1 MPDRPGPVPPAPGN
15 ASPAAPRQA
24 PAGRGLKGFGL
35 MKRIL
40 LSVEYDGTAYAGWQ
54 RQSNGLAV
62 QQVLEEA
69 LSRACGHPVAASG
82 SSRTDAGVH
91 ALAQQVHFDTGC
103 SIPPEKFPF
112 VLNTM
117 LPADIRVHAGRE
129 VPADFHARFLSCG
142 KTYTYRILNSRH
154 GSALYRNLCWH
165 VPVPLDDGAMAA
177 ALPCLEGTHDFRA
190 FQAAGGTAK
199 TTVRT
204 LSRPELSREGARVT
218 LTVSGNAFLYN
229 MVRIIAGTLAEIGL
243 GRLGP
248 DAFARALDSGDRL
261 DLGMTA
267 PPQGLELTEVRYPE
281 EAFLCPAA
289 LRWHQ

>member
-1 MPDRPGPVPPAPGN
+1 
-15 ASPAAPRQA
+15 
-24 PAGRGLKGFGL
+24 

-40 LSVEYDGTAYAGWQ
+40 LSVEYDGTGYAGWQ

-69 LSRACGHPVAASG
+69 LSRACGEQISVTG

-91 ALAQQVHFDTGC
+91 ALSQQVHFDTCC

-117 LPADIRVHAGRE
+117 LPDDIRVHAGRE

-154 GSALYRNLCWH
+154 GSALHRHLVWH
-165 VPVPLDDGAMAA
+165 VPVPLDREIMRS
-177 ALPCLEGTHDFRA
+177 ALSLLPGTHDFKA

-204 LSRPELSREGARVT
+204 IRSAELLQDGSRLT
-218 LTVSGNAFLYN
+218 LIISGNAFLYN
-229 MVRIIAGTLAEIGL
+229 MVRIIAGTLVEIGL
-243 GRLGP
+243 HRLSP
-248 DAFARALDSGDRL
+248 EAFAVALETGNRL

-267 PPQGLELTEVRYPE
+267 PPQGLELTEVFYPE
-281 EAFLCPAA
+281 EAFTNPAA
-289 LRWHQ
+289 LRWHQERETS